1 MLFGI
6 GFFIT
11 WTYILANWKIVS
23 VIDLRNLLLVSG
35 LVFIFAIIEIVWEV
49 KSGFKLVLKIPRF
62 IYRKIKLKKI
72 DKKIKANKK
81 LKDKEIYFYKKWR
94 NINSD

>member
-1 MLFGI
+1 MFFGI

-35 LVFIFAIIEIVWEV
+35 LVFIFAIIEIVLEI
-49 KSGFKLVLKIPRF
+49 KSGFKLMLRFPKF

-81 LKDKEIYFYKKWR
+81 LKDKEIWFYKKWR
-94 NINSD
+94 NINND

>member
-1 MLFGI
+1 MFFGF

-11 WTYILANWKIVS
+11 WTYILANWKTVS

-35 LVFIFAIIEIVWEV
+35 LIFVFAIIEIVWEI
-49 KSGFKLVLKIPRF
+49 KSGFRLMLKFPKF
-62 IYRKIKLKKI
+62 VYRKIKLKKI
-72 DKKIKANKK
+72 DKKLKNNKK
-81 LKDKEIYFYKKWR
+81 LRDKEIYFYKKWR